1 MREKIR
7 APVYDSICQDLKG
20 FLFMMKSIPLKLI
33 SPCGMNC
40 AICRSYL
47 LSKCTGCR
55 IRNKKC
61 AFVKKRC
68 EDNLKLLKGEVEY
81 CFECQCFPC
90 EALVKLDDR
99 YRKRYK
105 MSMIDNLKVIQEKG
119 IHQFVLIQNHCYQ
132 CPECGHMI
140 SVHDQKCLYCNQPMK
155 KE

>member
-7 APVYDSICQDLKG
+7 APVYDSICQDLKR

-33 SPCGMNC
+33 APCGMNC

-99 YRKRYK
+99 NRKRYK

>member
-61 AFVKKRC
+61 AFVKKRR

-132 CPECGHMI
+132 CSECGHMI
-140 SVHDQKCLYCNQPMK
+140 SVHD
-155 KE
+155 